1 MKLPQRV
8 TYYGR
13 KFAVTAI
20 AGQAFKNPYISKVNI
35 PEGIKVIKDSAM
47 YGCLLNGVIRI
58 PKSVEYFGL
67 SNIFPSLYIDSI
79 VVHKDNPYYDS
90 RDNCNAIIET
100 ATNTLI
106 AGCKNSVIP
115 YGVEHIARNA
125 FIGAEELKHITI
137 PPTVKSIG
145 AEAFVKNRISEIE
158 IPEGITTLERYT
170 FQYCE
175 NMQKVTLP
183 QSLTTIKLAALSHCG
198 FSEVVIPDSV
208 TFIGDYA
215 FDYCEYLKSV
225 TIGRGVREIG
235 YYVFDGCRMLE
246 KVISHI
252 PGDSLFII
260 DHSVFSNIGKDCVL
274 YVPKGSKDVY
284 KKTKGWNLFNKIEE
298 M

>member
-1 MKLPQRV
+1 
-8 TYYGR
+8 
-13 KFAVTAI
+13 
-20 AGQAFKNPYISKVNI
+20 
-35 PEGIKVIKDSAM
+35 
-47 YGCLLNGVIRI
+47 
-58 PKSVEYFGL
+58 
-67 SNIFPSLYIDSI
+67 
-79 VVHKDNPYYDS
+79 
-90 RDNCNAIIET
+90 
-100 ATNTLI
+100 
-106 AGCKNSVIP
+106 
-115 YGVEHIARNA
+115 
-125 FIGAEELKHITI
+125 
-137 PPTVKSIG
+137 
-145 AEAFVKNRISEIE
+145 
-158 IPEGITTLERYT
+158 
-170 FQYCE
+170 
-175 NMQKVTLP
+175 MQKVTLP
-183 QSLTTIKLAALSHCG
+183 QSLTTIKFAALSHCG